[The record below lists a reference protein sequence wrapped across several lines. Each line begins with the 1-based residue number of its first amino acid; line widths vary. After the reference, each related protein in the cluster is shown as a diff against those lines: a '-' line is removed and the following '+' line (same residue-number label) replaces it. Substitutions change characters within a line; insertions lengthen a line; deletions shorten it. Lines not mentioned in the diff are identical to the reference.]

1 MTGYVVV
8 FEGDDEVGY
17 SAYSPDLPGGVAAGG
32 GTRSETEHLMVE
44 AMAAHIVML
53 REAGEPVP
61 EQSVAADVVI
71 LAPAAA

>member
-1 MTGYVVV
+1 
-8 FEGDDEVGY
+8 
-17 SAYSPDLPGGVAAGG
+17 
-32 GTRSETEHLMVE
+32 MVE